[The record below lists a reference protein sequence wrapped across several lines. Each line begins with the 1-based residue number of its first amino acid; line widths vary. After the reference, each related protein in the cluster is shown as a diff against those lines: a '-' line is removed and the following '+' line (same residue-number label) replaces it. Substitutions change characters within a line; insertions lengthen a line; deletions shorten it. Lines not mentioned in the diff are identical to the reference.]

1 MEKIIRVETGRTIGV
16 DLGDRRSEACVLD
29 VAGAV
34 VERFGFRSDREGLA
48 KSFLGRA
55 RASVVMEVGTH
66 SPWMSRELE
75 RFGHR
80 VVVAN
85 ARQVRLIS
93 HSVNK
98 DDRHDAEILAR
109 LGRADESLLSP
120 VQHCSESV
128 QRDRGILRV
137 RESLI
142 AARTMLINSTR
153 GMAKSLGLRVSAGD
167 ASSFAA
173 RAGKQLPEG
182 TFAGLDVLLA
192 EIGRLTD
199 RIKELDRRIELL
211 GRTRYPQT
219 ERLRQVR
226 GVGPITALTFVL
238 TLEDPRRWPRSRAVG
253 AYLGLVPKRR
263 ISGDQHPELR
273 ITKAGDRY
281 LRQLLVQCAHYLLG
295 PFGPDCTLRRFGLR
309 LIAQGGKRAGKRAR
323 VAVARKLAVLLHR
336 LWSSGADYEPLR
348 GAEPAPVA

>member
-1 MEKIIRVETGRTIGV
+1 MEKSIRIETGWTIGV
-16 DLGDRRSEACVLD
+16 DLGDRRSQACVLD
-29 VAGAV
+29 RAGTV
-34 VERFGFRSDREGLA
+34 VERFAFRSDREGVA
-48 KSFLGRA
+48 KAFSVRESA
-55 RASVVMEVGTH
+55 KVVMEVGTH
-66 SPWMSRELE
+66 SPWVRRELA
-75 RFGHR
+75 RLGHR

-85 ARQVRLIS
+85 ARRVRLIS
-93 HSVNK
+93 HSVAK
-98 DDRHDAEILAR
+98 DDRHDAEVLAR

-137 RESLI
+137 RESLL

-153 GMAKSLGLRVSAGD
+153 GMAKSLGLRVGAGD

-173 RAGKQLPEG
+173 RAQKQLPEG
-182 TFAGLDVLLA
+182 LFAGLEVLLA
-192 EIGRLTD
+192 EIKRLSD
-199 RIKELDRRIELL
+199 RIKELDRQIELL

-219 ERLRQVR
+219 GRLRQVR
-226 GVGPITALTFVL
+226 GVGPITALAFVL
-238 TLEDPRRWPRSRAVG
+238 TLDDPRRWPRSRAVG
-253 AYLGLVPKRR
+253 AYLGLTPKRR

-295 PFGPDCTLRRFGLR
+295 PFGADCTLRRFGLR

-336 LWSSGADYEPLR
+336 LWISGADYEPLR
-348 GAEPAPVA
+348 GAESVMTA